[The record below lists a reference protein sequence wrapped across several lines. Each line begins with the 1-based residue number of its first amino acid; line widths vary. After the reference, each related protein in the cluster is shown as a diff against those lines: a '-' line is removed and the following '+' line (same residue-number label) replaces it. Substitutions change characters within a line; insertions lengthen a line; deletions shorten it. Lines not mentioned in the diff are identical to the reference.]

1 MRRLLLFSMVALLLV
16 PTAASA
22 RAKSSG
28 GVPLPP
34 GAVKS
39 DNLEYLGS
47 FGGMGLTEGKF
58 DRVRGRSVLITTGR
72 FGFRT
77 YDVSDPARPRLLD
90 EFQPALIL
98 DASANQDPKTGYWQ
112 DEDMDIDV
120 RRKLIIG
127 ALDPRHDDDEG
138 GPPCTEQGTLGA
150 KNRDPD
156 CRSGF
161 FVISYR
167 NPGNL
172 RQVGEFVDLP
182 AGHTASCI
190 NDCDYVWTG
199 GPARR
204 DDLAYLGPF
213 TIGGR
218 GDGRPIYVT
227 DLRNARR
234 PKVFGNPIDLW
245 RNDGAT
251 DYSHDVQV
259 DERGIAWVSGRGGIR
274 GYATEGSH
282 RDPTS
287 NRLREATPWDPILVA
302 GGGVGGANE
311 PETMF
316 MHNSWRPT
324 GRSVKAEGVE
334 RGNILIGTEEEFND
348 DCASDGRLV
357 LSELTDSWGGEPALN
372 STPEAPY
379 RMTPLDTW
387 HPAQDTPETVSTDA
401 SCSAHYFELRKSTL
415 AQAWYAQGLRLID
428 VSDARNVR
436 QVGYY
441 RVSTGSTTTDSN
453 SWDVAWRGN
462 LVYLFD
468 MNRGIEILRL
478 KGGAAASARMRKV
491 TAPSMKRPARYRAV
505 SSLEAGDLVCPLF
518 R

>member
-1 MRRLLLFSMVALLLV
+1 MRRLLLVCMAALLLV
-16 PTAASA
+16 PAAASA
-22 RAKSSG
+22 R

-34 GAVKS
+34 GAAKS

-47 FGGMGLTEGKF
+47 FGGAGLVEGKF
-58 DRVRGRSVLITTGR
+58 DRVDGRQVLITTGK

-77 YDVSDPARPRLLD
+77 YDVRDPARPRLLD
-90 EFQPALIL
+90 EFQPAMIL
-98 DASANQDPKTGYWQ
+98 DSSAAKKEGYWQ
-112 DEDMDIDV
+112 DEDMDLDT

-127 ALDPRHDDDEG
+127 ALDPRHDNDDQAACPG
-138 GPPCTEQGTLGA
+138 IGTA
-150 KNRDPD
+150 VEPSKNRDPD

-161 FVISYR
+161 FVISYG
-167 NPGNL
+167 NPRDL
-172 RQVGEFVDLP
+172 RQVGDFVDLP

-204 DDLAYLGPF
+204 DDLAWLGGF
-213 TIGGR
+213 TAGGR
-218 GDGRPIYVT
+218 GDGRPIWVT
-227 DLRNARR
+227 DLRNARK
-234 PKVFGNPIDLW
+234 PKVFGNPIDLY

-259 DERGIAWVSGRGGIR
+259 DDRGIAWVSGRGGIR
-274 GYATEGSH
+274 GYATKGTH

-287 NRLREATPWDPILVA
+287 NLLREATPWDPILVA
-302 GGGVGGANE
+302 GGGVGGVNE

-324 GRSVKAEGVE
+324 SRHVKADGVE

-357 LSELTDSWGGEPALN
+357 VSNLDGSWGGEPALN
-372 STPEAPY
+372 SKPAAPY
-379 RMTPLDTW
+379 RMQALDTW
-387 HPAQDTPETVSTDA
+387 HPAQDEPSTVSGDL
-401 SCSAHYFELRKSTL
+401 SCSAHYFELQKSTL
-415 AQAWYAQGLRLID
+415 AQAWYQQGLRLLD
-428 VSDARNVR
+428 LSDARNVR
-436 QVGYY
+436 QIGYW
-441 RVSTGSTTTDSN
+441 RVSTGDEDTDSN

-462 LVYLFD
+462 HVYLFD

-478 KGGAAASARMRKV
+478 KGGAAKSARMRKV
-491 TAPSMKRPARYRAV
+491 AAPAIKRPARYKAV

-518 R
+518 Q